1 VFARAAEA
9 LADLGEPDA
18 GEAGE
23 PRLLETA
30 DGRVRFEPPDS
41 AVELPN
47 DPDLVIVDE
56 AAALP
61 VARLAAV
68 LEAPAAAFATTV
80 HGYEG
85 AGRGFDVRFREHLAG
100 HGHRE
105 VSLRTPIRYAAGD
118 PVEVWAFRALALD
131 ARPPVGPVV
140 EDADPGTVTYCRPT
154 GADLVADEVFLREAF
169 GLLVRAHYRTEPDD
183 LARLLDAPN
192 VSVRALVH
200 GGHPAAV
207 ALLAREGDLPA
218 DLRARAYE
226 GGRIRGHMLPDV
238 LTSQLRDERAG
249 IPAGWRVLRIA
260 THAGVRSQGLGS
272 ALLAAV
278 RTEARDRGLDYL
290 GVGYGLTPDLA
301 RFWGANGFRT
311 VHLSTSRND
320 RSGEHSAVMVDPL
333 TDAGR
338 RLHDRHA
345 DWFRRRVAGTL
356 ADPLA
361 DADPDAVRAALR
373 TVAGEPEL
381 DLSLPEWR
389 VVVGADEGAAIYD
402 TAPRPFRRLALRHL
416 IAPADPDAL
425 APRAERLLVRKT
437 LQARPWATVADELGY
452 DSPAACKRALGSAA
466 GRLADLY
473 GGEPVREE
481 RDRL

>member
-1 VFARAAEA
+1 
-9 LADLGEPDA
+9 
-18 GEAGE
+18 
-23 PRLLETA
+23 
-30 DGRVRFEPPDS
+30 
-41 AVELPN
+41 
-47 DPDLVIVDE
+47 
-56 AAALP
+56 
-61 VARLAAV
+61 
-68 LEAPAAAFATTV
+68 
-80 HGYEG
+80 
-85 AGRGFDVRFREHLAG
+85 
-100 HGHRE
+100 
-105 VSLRTPIRYAAGD
+105 
-118 PVEVWAFRALALD
+118 
-131 ARPPVGPVV
+131 
-140 EDADPGTVTYCRPT
+140 
-154 GADLVADEVFLREAF
+154 
-169 GLLVRAHYRTEPDD
+169 
-183 LARLLDAPN
+183 
-192 VSVRALVH
+192 
-200 GGHPAAV
+200 
-207 ALLAREGDLPA
+207 
-218 DLRARAYE
+218 
-226 GGRIRGHMLPDV
+226 MLPDV

-452 DSPAACKRALGSAA
+452 DSTAACKRALGSAA

-473 GGEPVREE
+473 GGGTVREE